1 MTRPSLP
8 IELDLTRADGDRR
21 LYLLQGIGTI
31 RLQGLLMRAAT
42 ARSAD
47 AAWHFARHGFWQR
60 TIQATASNGHV
71 AGTFQPRDIRRGGI
85 LHWQAHHYTLRPDST
100 VRERYALRSDRREL
114 ALLEAKGWWGWGTRR
129 PLRLQLPDRA
139 GASDP
144 GLLLFASFIVR
155 TVADDANTTAGVAAT
170 DTTTSS
176 AGSFGV

>member
-1 MTRPSLP
+1 MTRRSFP

-21 LYLLQGIGTI
+21 LYLLEGIGTI

-42 ARSAD
+42 AKSAD

-60 TIQATASNGHV
+60 TIQATESDGHV

-100 VRERYALRSDRREL
+100 VRERYSLSSDRREL

-129 PLRLQLPDRA
+129 PLRLQLLDGT
-139 GASDP
+139 GAFDP

-155 TVADDANTTAGVAAT
+155 TVADDASTTAGVAAT
-170 DTTTSS
+170 VITPSS
-176 AGSFGV
+176 AG